1 MPKKPTIQQYE
12 RKLKALIARRTGQEA
27 EPWMEMG
34 VHTAAQCLVMIDRVH
49 EELTQ
54 SWLGAMETGS
64 QGQAK
69 QTANPLLPVYK
80 DLQRTMIMH
89 YEMLGLSYKN
99 DPTRISRPAKA
110 EGAGD
115 SVTDFMSAISGD
127 NNTPESL

>member
-12 RKLKALIARRTGQEA
+12 RKLKALIATRTGTQA
-27 EPWMEMG
+27 EPWMEMS

-49 EELTQ
+49 DELMT
-54 SWLGAMETGS
+54 STMATLETGS

-69 QTANPLLPVYK
+69 NQANPLLPIYK

-89 YEMLGLSYKN
+89 YEALGLTYKN
-99 DPTRISRPAKA
+99 DPTRISKTAKT

-115 SVTDFMSAISGD
+115 AVTDFMAAISGT
-127 NNTPESL
+127 NTPGNL